1 MSKFNNVIFYKIEKK
16 QLFVLLKHSTII
28 KHSSNKFYKN
38 KTVNLI
44 NNFYADL
51 FSLRNLEKKYWI
63 LIPLFF
69 IFIIIS
75 FIDFYNNIGTIEK
88 SVISEFL
95 SATIYT
101 ITMGLYFGINML
113 NDKSIIKSHNKK
125 YACNFK
131 YLHEV
136 RDDWL
141 IRNWGNNYANLE
153 TIEKLEN
160 WKKYRD
166 YYPMIYKFD
175 WKKFTY
181 QSDSKPRII
190 GLMIA
195 FLSMSAIILINV
207 FKPDNPQDILN
218 QLIQNFMFIL
228 ISSLFII
235 IFFYMIIFLISILKL
250 IINSFF
256 DFIFINNFSETKYRT
271 LMGFIVNRLEVF
283 DDKSS

>member
-1 MSKFNNVIFYKIEKK
+1 
-16 QLFVLLKHSTII
+16 
-28 KHSSNKFYKN
+28 
-38 KTVNLI
+38 
-44 NNFYADL
+44 
-51 FSLRNLEKKYWI
+51 
-63 LIPLFF
+63 
-69 IFIIIS
+69 
-75 FIDFYNNIGTIEK
+75 
-88 SVISEFL
+88 
-95 SATIYT
+95 
-101 ITMGLYFGINML
+101 
-113 NDKSIIKSHNKK
+113 
-125 YACNFK
+125 
-131 YLHEV
+131 
-136 RDDWL
+136 
-141 IRNWGNNYANLE
+141 
-153 TIEKLEN
+153 
-160 WKKYRD
+160 
-166 YYPMIYKFD
+166 MIYKFD